1 MTPLTSPTTP
11 HTAIIT
17 WSLTFEEVD
26 EIFRE
31 FDLFFFFPE
40 IFFDPLFFYFFWNLY
55 FLEYTAW
62 MGFQS
67 SDTRCFSDI
76 KMLFI
81 GNGKRSKTRNY
92 ITKINF
98 PIYFRLLLWFYL
110 IQICYKTEK
119 WMSTTRFTKKKKK
132 RSRKPTTKT
141 KKANPPQFVVHK
153 YFLKIHPLCQHFG
166 WLYSIPLPLMLPAV
180 STTPS
185 WGFQCVSRARIR
197 FQISVVLAWRQ
208 VSSVI
213 QKTIS

>member
-1 MTPLTSPTTP
+1 MTPLPSPTTP

-31 FDLFFFFPE
+31 FDLFFFPE

-55 FLEYTAW
+55 FLEYTTG

-92 ITKINF
+92 ITKIHF
-98 PIYFRLLLWFYL
+98 PIYFRLLLRFYL
-110 IQICYKTEK
+110 IQICYKMEK
-119 WMSTTRFTKKKKK
+119 WMSTTQFTKKKKK
-132 RSRKPTTKT
+132 DQENPQPKL
-141 KKANPPQFVVHK
+141 KKQ
-153 YFLKIHPLCQHFG
+153 IHLNLLFTN
-166 WLYSIPLPLMLPAV
+166 I
-180 STTPS
+180 
-185 WGFQCVSRARIR
+185 F
-197 FQISVVLAWRQ
+197 
-208 VSSVI
+208 
-213 QKTIS
+213 